1 MKIFNR
7 WLKLGS
13 KREGT
18 AKEVEHST
26 DEVSVNQEQDTDE
39 GYDDESSFNW
49 RGKDQDDS
57 GIPDSLRGTDDEKSS
72 TDTVTVR
79 TLVLDEDSTYTVEEE
94 DLGVDP
100 YNTGRFDESEL

>member
-13 KREGT
+13 KREG
-18 AKEVEHST
+18 AAEEVERST
-26 DEVSVNQEQDTDE
+26 DEVSVNAMQDTDE
-39 GYDDESSFNW
+39 RYDDESTFNW
-49 RGKDQDDS
+49 RGNDQDYS

-79 TLVLDEDSTYTVEEE
+79 TLALDEDSTYTVEEE
-94 DLGVDP
+94 NVGVDP
-100 YNTGRFDESEL
+100 YNTGRFDKSKL